1 VRVWGGR
8 GGRVGAPPGYP
19 LEWDH
24 RVDLADICKESF
36 HE

>member
-1 VRVWGGR
+1 VGGV
-8 GGRVGAPPGYP
+8 GGAPPGGGPPRYP
-19 LEWDH
+19 LEWGH